1 MRKIA
6 SVSILLAVLH
16 NYYYS
21 LFLVVF
27 PKQPSVQAF
36 TLVGG
41 KTWSSSSNT
50 NHNHHPNRIPCR
62 KMTSSSLSSS
72 TNPSTTTSE
81 MDRSRVYTDRE
92 LYDALDRFYHTNYD
106 YDDENVSKEQY
117 CRHLYGYGDP
127 THQLSML
134 QKITATVL
142 LDYEHYLQG
151 DTSTSE
157 STQDSSSSG
166 AAAAVV
172 IAPSMDQLSQR
183 AHEFRERHGSIWNLQ
198 RVIRQTQPRMALAAE
213 FKRASP
219 SKGAINLD
227 VNATQQGLQYAQA
240 GADIISVLT
249 EPRWFQGSL
258 QDLQSIRI
266 ATTTTTTTTT
276 STTKNHHSIQRRP
289 AILRKDFVVNEY
301 MIAEAAAHGADT
313 VLLIVAVLP
322 EHVLRH
328 LIRYARTA
336 WDMEPLVEV
345 HDVNTELDVA
355 IRAGAKVIGVNNR
368 NLHTFELDLTT
379 TEQVAQKLF
388 AASKHEHDSDQDD
401 ITLCALSG
409 MSTADD
415 VERYRQSNV
424 SMCLIG
430 ESLMRAPDPAQAIA
444 DLYLDPQ
451 QYQQQQQNGSGGAGG
466 AYTMGT
472 RLIKVCGIT
481 DPEDARIA
489 CRAGANAIG
498 IIFAEKSPR
507 SLIRDPARAAAVAE
521 AVRAFGERR
530 QRIALEEWALPHNND
545 KNNYR
550 ATNPRAHLRASAQS
564 ISTKVKQRPI
574 VVGVFQNQDPE
585 LIRNMIDQCGLDMVQ
600 LHGQEGMSAANAQN
614 FGVPVIRVVDVPV
627 DKNMNGDN
635 EIAPDAA
642 KSILASLTND
652 PAIILLDTSIRGF
665 GSGGG
670 TGVAFDWTIAQRVQ
684 DAGVPVIVAGGL
696 TPDSVSDC
704 VEQIRPFG
712 IDVSSGVEESP
723 GRKKHEKVIDFVK
736 RAKLAAAEANK
747 GF

>member
-1 MRKIA
+1 MWKKA
-6 SVSILLAVLH
+6 QALSILLVLLH
-16 NYYYS
+16 NYYSSS
-21 LFLVVF
+21 LLLGSVVILAAMF
-27 PKQPSVQAF
+27 PNQQVQAF
-36 TLVGG
+36 AVVHGG
-41 KTWSSSSNT
+41 SGTSSNSITTSSSRQST
-50 NHNHHPNRIPCR
+50 
-62 KMTSSSLSSS
+62 SSLSSS
-72 TNPSTTTSE
+72 TPRSTSTTTTATTTESIPYDYYE
-81 MDRSRVYTDRE
+81 MDRSRVYTDPE
-92 LYDALDRFYHTNYD
+92 LQDALDRLYHTNY
-106 YDDENVSKEQY
+106 YDDDTTEEADDEGSKEQY

-127 THQLSML
+127 NHSLSTL
-134 QKITATVL
+134 QKITATVF
-142 LDYEHYLQG
+142 LDYEHSIQG
-151 DTSTSE
+151 SNGD
-157 STQDSSSSG
+157 DG
-166 AAAAVV
+166 VAV
-172 IAPSMDQLSQR
+172 APSIDQLLQQAR
-183 AHEFRERHGSIWNLQ
+183 EFQTRYGSILNLQ
-198 RVIRQTQPRMALAAE
+198 SVIQHTQPRMALAAE

-227 VNATQQGLQYAQA
+227 VDATQQGLRYAQA
-240 GADIISVLT
+240 GADIISILT

-258 QDLQSIRI
+258 QDLQYIRI
-266 ATTTTTTTTT
+266 ATTTTTTIT
-276 STTKNHHSIQRRP
+276 NEQQRRP

-313 VLLIVAVLP
+313 ILLIVAVLP

-328 LIRYARTA
+328 LIQYARTVCG
-336 WDMEPLVEV
+336 MEPLVEV

-379 TEQVAQKLF
+379 TERVAQKL
-388 AASKHEHDSDQDD
+388 SLLSSNDDQET

-409 MSTADD
+409 MSTSND
-415 VERYRQSNV
+415 VERYRKSNV

-430 ESLMRAPDPAQAIA
+430 ESLMRAPDPGQAIA
-444 DLYLDPQ
+444 DLCLDPQ
-451 QYQQQQQNGSGGAGG
+451 QYQQQQQQHGGGGG

-472 RLIKVCGIT
+472 QLIKVCGIT
-481 DPEDARIA
+481 DPEDARVA

-507 SLIRDPARAAAVAE
+507 SLVRDPTRAAAVAE

-530 QRIALEEWALPHNND
+530 QRIALDEWALPQNNK
-545 KNNYR
+545 KNN
-550 ATNPRAHLRASAQS
+550 NPRAHLRTSAEA
-564 ISTKVKQRPI
+564 ISSKIKQRPI

-627 DKNMNGDN
+627 DNNGDSKA
-635 EIAPDAA
+635 APDAA
-642 KSILASLTND
+642 ESILASLTND
-652 PAIILLDTSIRGF
+652 PAMILLDTSIRGS

-696 TPDSVSDC
+696 TPDSVPDC
-704 VEQIRPFG
+704 VGQIRPFG

-723 GRKKHEKVIDFVK
+723 GRKNHEKVNDFVK
-736 RAKLAAAEANK
+736 RAKLAALEANK